1 MMMVPMTE
9 SQKWWALA
17 LLLAVSGLCYLLA
30 PVLTPFLI
38 AMLLAYLGNPLII
51 LLCQRGLPRTLAV
64 VLVFVVLFVTV
75 TALPLLLL
83 PLLEHQLTMLA
94 ARWPDYIDWLQQ
106 VVLPRLQALVG
117 MATVDVSVL
126 KQAFSE
132 HWQLLGGGVAGVVGS
147 VSRSGLVLLAWL
159 ANLVLIPVVT
169 FYLLRDWQQLLATI
183 EGLLPRSSTV
193 VINRLARECDEVLAT
208 FLRGQMLV
216 MLALGIVYSGGL
228 WLAGIE
234 LALLIGM
241 LAGLVSFV
249 PYLGMIIGL
258 LVAGV
263 ASYMQFHDLAHL
275 LPVLA
280 VFGVGQLL
288 EGFVLTP
295 LLVGERIGLHPVAV
309 IFAVMAG
316 GQLFGLFG
324 VLLAL
329 PVAAVLVVLLR
340 YIRQRYIESDAYAAE

>member
-1 MMMVPMTE
+1 MAMTE
-9 SQKWWALA
+9 IQKWWMLA
-17 LLLAVSGLCYLLA
+17 LVLITGGICYLLA

-38 AMLLAYLGNPLII
+38 ALLLAYLGNPVIT
-51 LLCQRGLPRTLAV
+51 LLCQRGLPRTPAV
-64 VLVFVVLFVTV
+64 VLVFVVLF
-75 TALPLLLL
+75 TAVITLPLLLL
-83 PLLEHQLTMLA
+83 PVLEQQFITLA
-94 ARWPDYIDWLQQ
+94 LRWPDYIDWLQQ
-106 VVLPRLQALVG
+106 VVLPRLQALAG
-117 MATVDVSVL
+117 TTTVDISVL

-132 HWQLLGGGVAGVVGS
+132 HWQLLGGGAANVLAS

-169 FYLLRDWQQLLATI
+169 FYLLRDWQPLMDGI
-183 EGLLPRSSTV
+183 EGLLPRSSAP
-193 VINRLARECDEVLAT
+193 VIKRLARQCDEVLAT

-216 MLALGIVYSGGL
+216 MFALGVVYSSGL
-228 WLAGIE
+228 WFAGIE
-234 LALLIGM
+234 LAFLIGM

-258 LVAGV
+258 LVAGI

-275 LPVLA
+275 WPVLV
-280 VFGVGQLL
+280 VFGVGQVL

-295 LLVGERIGLHPVAV
+295 WLVGERIGLHPVAV

-340 YIRQRYIESDAYAAE
+340 YVRQCYLDSGVYAADD

>member
-1 MMMVPMTE
+1 MTE
-9 SQKWWALA
+9 SQKWWTLA

-38 AMLLAYLGNPLII
+38 ALLLAYLGNPLII
-51 LLCQRGLPRTLAV
+51 LLCQRGLPRTVAV
-64 VLVFVVLFVTV
+64 VLVFVVLFVV
-75 TALPLLLL
+75 VLALPLLLL

-94 ARWPDYIDWLQQ
+94 ARWPDYVDWLQQ
-106 VVLPRLQALVG
+106 VVLPRLQALLG
-117 MATVDVSVL
+117 TTTVDISVL
-126 KQAFSE
+126 KQAFSD
-132 HWQLLGGGVAGVVGS
+132 HWQLLGGGMADLLGS

-169 FYLLRDWQQLLATI
+169 FYLLRDWQPLLAAI
-183 EGLLPRSSTV
+183 EGLLPRSSTK

-258 LVAGV
+258 AVAGV
-263 ASYMQFHDLAHL
+263 ASFMQFHDLAHL
-275 LPVLA
+275 LPILA

-340 YIRQRYIESDAYAAE
+340 YVRQRYIASDAYVAD